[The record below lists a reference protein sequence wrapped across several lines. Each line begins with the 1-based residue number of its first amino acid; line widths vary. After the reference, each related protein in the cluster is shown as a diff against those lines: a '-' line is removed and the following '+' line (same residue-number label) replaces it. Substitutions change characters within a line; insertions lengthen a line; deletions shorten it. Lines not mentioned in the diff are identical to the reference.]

1 MVSES
6 ENGSGASPQGS
17 PRTTVPP
24 PLTDSSSPSLLGSS
38 RSQSF
43 SAIAEKLDS
52 ENYLLWCQQVEPV
65 IKAHK
70 LHHFLVNPSI
80 PLKFKTVADSDAN
93 RISPEYE
100 AWEQQ
105 DQLLLAWLQSTISR
119 DMLRRVIGCKH
130 SWQLW
135 DRIHAYFQT
144 HVNAKLC
151 HLRSELRH
159 TKLEGSVSEFLLK
172 IQSLVGSIH
181 AIGESVSYREHL
193 DVILEGLPRDY
204 ESTISL
210 ISGKFGTV
218 SIEEVES
225 LLLGHEARLE
235 RFKKDEVPS
244 INLAASSVS
253 QTQEQDK
260 DSTSQTE
267 FQNYSKP
274 YYGSGDRGR
283 RHSRG
288 GRGGRGLT
296 LLGVCL
302 VLLLEVSLNHL
313 HCPCLITMLIHL
325 TTSCPPL
332 VFIHLFLHLGLKL

>member
-1 MVSES
+1 
-6 ENGSGASPQGS
+6 
-17 PRTTVPP
+17 
-24 PLTDSSSPSLLGSS
+24 
-38 RSQSF
+38 
-43 SAIAEKLDS
+43 
-52 ENYLLWCQQVEPV
+52 
-65 IKAHK
+65 
-70 LHHFLVNPSI
+70 
-80 PLKFKTVADSDAN
+80 
-93 RISPEYE
+93 
-100 AWEQQ
+100 
-105 DQLLLAWLQSTISR
+105 
-119 DMLRRVIGCKH
+119 MLRRVIGCKH

-218 SIEEVES
+218 TIEEVVS

-235 RFKKDEVPS
+235 RFRKDEVPF
-244 INLAASSVS
+244 AASSVS

-260 DSTSQTE
+260 DSTSQIE

-274 YYGSGDRGR
+274 YYGSGGQVTRWTWR
-283 RHSRG
+283 
-288 GRGGRGLT
+288 
-296 LLGVCL
+296 
-302 VLLLEVSLNHL
+302 
-313 HCPCLITMLIHL
+313 P
-325 TTSCPPL
+325 
-332 VFIHLFLHLGLKL
+332 